1 MAARNFS
8 LFSFQGRYRI
18 LHLSWV
24 AFFLSFVVWFNHA
37 PLMAAIRD
45 TFGLTTS
52 EVNTLLL
59 LNVALTIPARI
70 VIGMLVDTFGP
81 RKVYSLLLVVSGL
94 LCIAFALAQTFNQ
107 LAVTRFLLGFVGA
120 GFVVG
125 IRLISE
131 WFPARDLGLAEG
143 IYGGWGNF
151 GAAFAAIALP
161 GLALWY
167 GGDDGWRYAVGTT
180 GVVAILYAF
189 VFYWGVTDTPK
200 GSTYFK
206 PKKGGAMEVT
216 SRGDFVLYTLMTVPL
231 FLALGLIVWKLGP
244 GKLEMLGTLTVVLLY
259 GVITALF
266 LFQFARIVQVNGHVF
281 KRDVPEF
288 DRYKFKQVAMLNM
301 VYMTSFG
308 SELAVVSMLPL
319 FFLDTFGLTQLQ
331 AGMLGGSFTI
341 MNLVARPGGGLLA
354 DSIGRKRATV
364 IVLAGIA
371 VGYLL
376 MSQLDATWPLGLAVL
391 LVVACSIFV
400 QAGCGTVYAAVPL
413 IKRRL
418 TGQVAGM
425 AGAYGNVGGVIFL
438 TVLSFVSPAMF
449 FLVLGGFAVAVLAI
463 VSLFMDE
470 PEPQSTEVLPDGT
483 VRVIE
488 VQ

>member
-1 MAARNFS
+1 MALRNFS
-8 LFSFQGRYRI
+8 LLSFQGRYRI

-45 TFGLTTS
+45 TFNLTTA

-70 VIGMLVDTFGP
+70 IVGMLVDTFGP
-81 RKVYSLLLVVSGL
+81 RRVYSLLLVVSGL
-94 LCIAFALAQTFNQ
+94 LCLAFAMATSFEQ
-107 LAVTRFLLGFVGA
+107 LAMTRFLLGFVGA

-131 WFPARDLGLAEG
+131 WFPAQDLGLAEG

-151 GAAFAAIALP
+151 GAAFAALALP
-161 GLALWY
+161 GLALAF
-167 GGDDGWRYAVGTT
+167 GGDDGWRYAIGTT
-180 GVVAILYAF
+180 GILAILYAG
-189 VFYWGVTDTPK
+189 VFYHGVRDTPK

-216 SRGDFVLYTLMTVPL
+216 SRGDFFLYTLMTLPL

-244 GKLEMLGTLTVVLLY
+244 GKLGMLDTVMAALLY
-259 GVITALF
+259 LVIAALF
-266 LFQFARIVQVNGHVF
+266 LFQLARIIQINGHVF
-281 KRDVPEF
+281 RQEVPAF
-288 DRYKFKQVAMLNM
+288 DRYKFKQVAMLNL

-341 MNLVARPGGGLLA
+341 MNLLARPGGGLAA
-354 DSIGRKRATV
+354 DHFGRKRATV
-364 IVLAGIA
+364 VVLAGIA
-371 VGYLL
+371 IGYLL
-376 MSQLDATWPLGLAVL
+376 MSQLSATWPLGLAVL

-438 TVLSFVSPAMF
+438 TVLSFVSPEAF
-449 FLVLGGFAVAVLAI
+449 FLVLGGFALAVL
-463 VSLFMDE
+463 VVVTVFMEE
-470 PEPQSTEVLPDGT
+470 PEPQTAEVLPDGT
-483 VRVIE
+483 VRVVE
-488 VQ
+488 V

>member
-1 MAARNFS
+1 
-8 LFSFQGRYRI
+8 
-18 LHLSWV
+18 
-24 AFFLSFVVWFNHA
+24 
-37 PLMAAIRD
+37 MAAIRD

-107 LAVTRFLLGFVGA
+107 LAITRFLLGFVGA

-281 KRDVPEF
+281 ERDVPEF

-331 AGMLGGSFTI
+331 AGLLGGSFTI

-449 FLVLGGFAVAVLAI
+449 FLVLGGFALAVLAI

-483 VRVIE
+483 VRIIE

>member
-438 TVLSFVSPAMF
+438 TVLSFVSPAIF